1 VDAPT
6 RHAGETVTHPLFRW
20 RTLAWRVAVW
30 LALGAAAAFDA
41 LVPSPHA
48 ALQADFG
55 VDVGRALVNF
65 GALLLGIFG
74 GRIDKA
80 VKRALET
87 MRDAIVKIVETLAA
101 FAAQTGTLFARVA
114 GLLRRFWT
122 RALLPLLRR
131 LDDWAL
137 RVQRWLRDTFGP
149 ILRFLLEVRR
159 RLLEF
164 YAKWFRPIFDTIDVI
179 RRILGLLSVLH
190 LDFARKLDQKLA
202 ELERRLRLPLEVVIR
217 KINEAIDVVDA
228 IIDANGFFRRL
239 ALIRSLV
246 RYQKDALKVWWQ
258 SVHRPLAGVKRE
270 EYESPPRLRPID
282 AVATDYRQYVIEGG
296 GPDAARID
304 EHARDYALR
313 LGALT
318 LDHRMLS
325 GPVRV

>member
-1 VDAPT
+1 M
-6 RHAGETVTHPLFRW
+6 THPLFRW

-217 KINEAIDVVDA
+217 KINEAIDVVDT

-239 ALIRSLV
+239 ALLRSIARDIGRIGAIWHAAHSRPLTADE
-246 RYQKDALKVWWQ
+246 RRASPSAPGLKPPEQ
-258 SVHRPLAGVKRE
+258 SVSDSATYLLTGDGPHRAALE
-270 EYESPPRLRPID
+270 EWWAELDRRLR
-282 AVATDYRQYVIEGG
+282 
-296 GPDAARID
+296 AA
-304 EHARDYALR
+304 
-313 LGALT
+313 
-318 LDHRMLS
+318 
-325 GPVRV
+325 